1 MSRRPSSQAVVS
13 FVVVAAASLLV
24 FFALHPSKVLLNT
37 TPAGGDMGA
46 HVWAPDY
53 LRHHLFPHGRI
64 TGWSQDWY
72 DGFPALTFYFP
83 LPYVLIAALSY
94 VLPYGIAFKLVSVS
108 GLVGLPV
115 AAWTFGKLAGMRF
128 PGPPLLAVATVPF
141 LFDRYWT
148 IYGGN
153 IASTMAGEFAFAI
166 SLCLALVFLGVFA
179 QSLKTGR
186 HRGLAASL
194 LAATLLCHLLP
205 TLFALVGAGLLWVLQ
220 PSRRRLFI
228 SLTVGAVAFAL
239 SAFWLLPFA
248 VRLGYSNNMGW
259 GRTVQ
264 YWKNLF
270 PFLNHASDTP
280 AAYTRHLKVV
290 VALAGAGALG
300 GIFLRR
306 RATLVLTGMGL
317 ASAAAFRWMPTG
329 ALWNARMLPFWYLS
343 LYLVAAAGVAEA
355 SEAVGVLLGRRPE
368 RLVAPPSPPAGY
380 DAEPARALALVGGGV
395 AREAASLAPP
405 WSSTAMGAPTG
416 PAYTEVPAWTG
427 IPPGDG
433 GPPWAE
439 DRSDGSGGGGGG
451 EDNGLTPHPLPGLL
465 APLIAALVVWL
476 LVGQSIGAAPS
487 WPRLAAVGDHNFVT
501 DWANWN
507 YSGYERKPAYPEY
520 QDVVAT
526 MARVGQNYG
535 CGRAMWEYESEED
548 RFGTPMA
555 LMLLPKWTNGCI
567 GSMEGLFFE
576 SSATVPYH
584 FLNQSELSKAP
595 SDAMRDLPYE
605 GLNVADGVAHLR
617 MLGVRYYMAISPEAQ
632 AQARV
637 TPGLRLIDTT
647 SKPYDVTYTVSG
659 VSKAQPRRWEIYEVS
674 GADQVAP
681 LSYEPAVMTGAPT
694 TARGW
699 INLSVAWYQ
708 NPNRWDVPLAAS
720 GPSDWPRVKGADP
733 NPPRVAVRQTV
744 VSKIVM
750 ADDRISF
757 DVDQPGSPVVVR
769 TSFFPNWQA
778 TGARGPWRITPN
790 LMVVVPTSTHVSLH
804 FGFTP
809 VDNAGRLLTVAGIG
823 AVGALAMGDRRNPDG
838 DSGGQPDGHS
848 DAPGATDPREADL
861 DGELAALIVGDGRR
875 PGQDGPDPGGSGADP
890 SGFRPLA

>member
-1 MSRRPSSQAVVS
+1 VVS
-13 FVVVAAASLLV
+13 FVVVAAAAMLV
-24 FFALHPSKVLLNT
+24 FFALHPSKVFLNT

-72 DGFPALTFYFP
+72 DGFPALTYYFP
-83 LPYVLIAALSY
+83 LPYVVIAVLSY
-94 VLPYGIAFKLVSVS
+94 VLPYGVAFKLVSVA
-108 GLVGLPV
+108 GVVGLPV
-115 AAWTFGKLAGMRF
+115 AAWAFGKLVGMRF
-128 PGPPLLAVATVPF
+128 PAPPLLAVATVPY

-179 QSLKTGR
+179 KSLETGR
-186 HRGLAASL
+186 HRGLAAGL

-205 TLFALVGAGLLWVLQ
+205 TMFAIVGAALIWVLQ
-220 PSRRRLFI
+220 PSRRRLFTALI
-228 SLTVGAVAFAL
+228 VGTVAFAIT
-239 SAFWLLPFA
+239 AFWLLPFA

-259 GRTVQ
+259 ERTVQ
-264 YWKNLF
+264 YTKNLL
-270 PFLNHASDTP
+270 PFLNHASDMP

-290 VALAGAGALG
+290 VALAVAGALG

-306 RATLVLTGMGL
+306 RATLLITGLGL
-317 ASAAAFRWMPTG
+317 ASAAAFRWMPQG
-329 ALWNARMLPFWYLS
+329 ALWNARMLPFWYLC

-355 SEAVGVLLGRRPE
+355 AEAVGVLFGRRSQ
-368 RLVAPPSPPAGY
+368 RSAPQPAGY
-380 DAEPARALALVGGGV
+380 DAEPERALALVGTGPGAMAGGRTAEDV
-395 AREAASLAPP
+395 SAFAPP
-405 WSSTAMGAPTG
+405 SSWSSVEMGPPIGPALTGAP
-416 PAYTEVPAWTG
+416 PP
-427 IPPGDG
+427 PPG
-433 GPPWAE
+433 A
-439 DRSDGSGGGGGG
+439 SGAGDDGGG
-451 EDNGLTPHPLPGLL
+451 EDADDDRLTPHPLPGLL
-465 APLIAALVVWL
+465 APVLAALVVWL

-487 WPRLAAVGDHNFVT
+487 WPRLAVAGDHNFVT

-507 YSGYERKPAYPEY
+507 YSGYERKASYPEY

-526 MARVGQNYG
+526 MARVGQTHG
-535 CGRAMWEYESEED
+535 CGRAMWEYEAEED

-584 FLNQSELSKAP
+584 FLNQSELSVAP
-595 SDAMRDLPYE
+595 SDAMRDLPYK
-605 GLNVADGVAHLR
+605 GLNVADGIAHLR
-617 MLGVRYYMAISPEAQ
+617 MLGVRYYMAISPETQ

-637 TPGLRLIDTT
+637 TPGVHLIDTT

-659 VSKAQPRRWEIYEVS
+659 VSKVESRRWEIFEIDGS
-674 GADQVAP
+674 DSVAP

-708 NPNRWDVPLAAS
+708 DPSRWAVPLAAS
-720 GPSDWPRVKGADP
+720 GPSDWPRVKGPDP
-733 NPPRVAVRQTV
+733 NPPRVAVRPAV
-744 VSKIVM
+744 VTNIVM

-769 TSFFPNWQA
+769 TSYFPNWQA
-778 TGARGPWRITPN
+778 TGAHGPWRITPN
-790 LMVVVPTSTHVSLH
+790 LMVVVPTATHVSLH
-804 FGFTP
+804 YGYTP
-809 VDNAGRLLTVAGIG
+809 VDNVGRLLTVAGLG
-823 AVGALAMGDRRNPDG
+823 AAGALAVGERRAGSRDAEG
-838 DSGGQPDGHS
+838 
-848 DAPGATDPREADL
+848 APGTPGEPARDL
-861 DGELAALIVGDGRR
+861 DDELAALLLGDGAPVR
-875 PGQDGPDPGGSGADP
+875 DGPDPGGSGADP
-890 SGFRPLA
+890 PGFRPLA